1 MVAAVS
7 PQLCFA
13 IDTVTFLLSAALIG
27 CLSETS
33 TAHGYAQVLSNDAA
47 AGRDTA
53 GDSNLNSGGVI
64 VAEPVDANEEAGL
77 ELDTNVTTF
86 GGSAHGDEESTT
98 TKHVPKSGFVAGV
111 VYAWRRPRVMTQM
124 LFLPSAAFLWGL
136 GRLRTFAWDL
146 SLENCRLDCVS
157 REKLSSAWDLSFR
170 NFHMRSFA

>member
-124 LFLPSAAFLWGL
+124 LFLPSAAFLWG
-136 GRLRTFAWDL
+136 FADALIIAL
-146 SLENCRLDCVS
+146 SKE
-157 REKLSSAWDLSFR
+157 SSMQVMTNTSFCSLVV
-170 NFHMRSFA
+170 MLLPVT